1 MLLRRAVAK
10 PLALQLRAP
19 GPAPLGKDG
28 PLHWMS
34 TNKVSG
40 PSGSNMIYY
49 LLVGVTVSTGGYY
62 TYKAVTSEQAKHTQ
76 HVTHFKEKTKA
87 ALQPLQGEKESV
99 ADAEKAS
106 PEALGVL
113 GVEAE
118 VVPAA
123 EFPGAAAGAT
133 EEAWAPPDREEAA
146 AVDTLALSAETG
158 PGAADGRDRGVR
170 P

>member
-19 GPAPLGKDG
+19 GPAPLGKDC
-28 PLHWMS
+28 
-34 TNKVSG
+34 
-40 PSGSNMIYY
+40 
-49 LLVGVTVSTGGYY
+49 
-62 TYKAVTSEQAKHTQ
+62 
-76 HVTHFKEKTKA
+76 
-87 ALQPLQGEKESV
+87 EKESV